1 MATQGMLE
9 KYGGRGEKRREEE
22 RRGREGKWESGR
34 KVGREGG
41 RVKEREREDD

>member
-9 KYGGRGEKRREEE
+9 KYGGRGEKRKEEE

-34 KVGREGG
+34 KGG
-41 RVKEREREDD
+41 RVGEREREDD